1 MLGAKVKED
10 YLVKKII
17 RIDPCLQKLKLE
29 KWDLKKRFVEHYII
43 LLSVTL
49 VKSIHGEEQKEVNLE
64 SQKKRLR
71 QMKMLMQVI
80 QPQKLSLKTKFK
92 TLQQAVLI
100 H

>member
-1 MLGAKVKED
+1 M
-10 YLVKKII
+10 
-17 RIDPCLQKLKLE
+17 
-29 KWDLKKRFVEHYII
+29 EHYII